1 MRVIA
6 KVLLAVPLLL
16 SPAIAAP
23 QDNFPVLV
31 ASVAELSGHGAVA
44 GTNFN
49 NGVLMAFDEINGAGG
64 ILGRKIEVVSL
75 DTKSRPDV
83 AKAAIRKAREMNVYA
98 ILGPVLS
105 DTTLASMAEIHAT
118 GIPAFIGAEA
128 ARITL
133 QGNPYIFRTSLSQ
146 TAAMRKL
153 ARYLKESAGTTSVA
167 IVWVN
172 DEDGKAG
179 RDAMARAME
188 AEDIQ
193 LAADLPTEPGETD
206 FAGLVRKIKQSNANT
221 TFIYLNDEESARCL
235 RELHDQAYGGWI
247 VGETT
252 LVSQNVLQLSGEIA
266 NGVRAHVSLTPNALA
281 PPIKAFNKN
290 FLKSYGYQSDDNGM
304 KGYIAGYILKAVT
317 EKIGKF
323 NSQEL
328 AHATRGVRLS
338 ASLHP
343 GILLDVRYGENGDLD
358 RASFIVGVMRGR
370 QEFITML
377 PAMGINF

>member
-44 GTNFN
+44 GSNFN

-64 ILGRKIEVVSL
+64 ILGRKIEIVSL

-153 ARYLKESAGTTSVA
+153 AR
-167 IVWVN
+167 
-172 DEDGKAG
+172 
-179 RDAMARAME
+179 
-188 AEDIQ
+188 
-193 LAADLPTEPGETD
+193 
-206 FAGLVRKIKQSNANT
+206 
-221 TFIYLNDEESARCL
+221 
-235 RELHDQAYGGWI
+235 
-247 VGETT
+247 
-252 LVSQNVLQLSGEIA
+252 
-266 NGVRAHVSLTPNALA
+266 
-281 PPIKAFNKN
+281 
-290 FLKSYGYQSDDNGM
+290 
-304 KGYIAGYILKAVT
+304 
-317 EKIGKF
+317 
-323 NSQEL
+323 
-328 AHATRGVRLS
+328 
-338 ASLHP
+338 
-343 GILLDVRYGENGDLD
+343 
-358 RASFIVGVMRGR
+358 
-370 QEFITML
+370 
-377 PAMGINF
+377 